1 MQRIK
6 PTRYGEAARMNRR
19 YRKYLY
25 ALLVGL
31 LCIGEYYGYQ
41 WAIDRGTDIG
51 AKKIVMGMKV
61 ICAQQGYIDA
71 GQWIITCKPKGKRPG
86 I

>member
-1 MQRIK
+1 M
-6 PTRYGEAARMNRR
+6 
-19 YRKYLY
+19 
-25 ALLVGL
+25 VGL

-51 AKKIVMGMKV
+51 TKKIVMGMKV